1 MAADSILGGGAMARS
16 WSSYLAVMCN
26 RPSTFFQIPF
36 HGFHLDF
43 MAVAAVAVVTAILVL
58 GSKHM
63 AIVNGGA
70 PLCTMG
76 FCSTSVR
83 TALLVGLVALPS
95 LICSGP
101 SWPPCVPVQTPGMS
115 ALIFLKTSDVSEVFK
130 NRSFIRGSTLL
141 VALRTTYHEN
151 PKILPSHLQSVHQSP
166 AAAIVHL
173 QLRQHT
179 GQSQGPK
186 PMTIGWNW
194 MFPESQLAKCL
205 MVISWYAKPASSVQ
219 RSVCALLE
227 PCSPRRPAPQPND
240 L

>member
-58 GSKHM
+58 GIKHM

-95 LICSGP
+95 LFVLWSLLASMCACPDTWNVCSN
-101 SWPPCVPVQTPGMS
+101 
-115 ALIFLKTSDVSEVFK
+115 IFEDFK
-130 NRSFIRGSTLL
+130 CF
-141 VALRTTYHEN
+141 
-151 PKILPSHLQSVHQSP
+151 
-166 AAAIVHL
+166 
-173 QLRQHT
+173 
-179 GQSQGPK
+179 
-186 PMTIGWNW
+186 
-194 MFPESQLAKCL
+194 
-205 MVISWYAKPASSVQ
+205 
-219 RSVCALLE
+219 
-227 PCSPRRPAPQPND
+227 
-240 L
+240 